1 MFDPIELRK
10 RMKRAIKELDKMAD
24 EIREDG
30 VDAER
35 HIHLKSKTEGVK
47 LALGYLEDEIK
58 RSNE

>member
-1 MFDPIELRK
+1 MNVIELRR

-35 HIHLKSKTEGVK
+35 HIHLKSKAEGIK